1 MGLGFDRLWCDGSF
15 LTVCLLLNQGD
26 FIPFVQNMVGRLK
39 NSALKTYIYDQ
50 MGAGTS
56 QSNLPLHRL
65 QQRCHTVPQLD
76 WSVCASVSRN
86 HSDRLIA
93 CAKTQSRS

>member
-76 WSVCASVSRN
+76 CVRLLS
-86 HSDRLIA
+86 HSTGSLIDDP
-93 CAKTQSRS
+93 CQG